1 MTQAAGAW
9 TDRTQLEILRRLQ
22 IAKISGEKYFHP
34 TNQISLQMWKTKLMK
49 KDTFKTQSYDSP
61 KHWWALSADIQI
73 CEETAPFSKF
83 NKEKTKS
90 PFTRTRI
97 SQLQPFAKDSSVHW
111 FRTWGVSRFLTIT
124 AGSQYSQ
131 YGKNIGPGR
140 SHQYRN
146 CLTIDMG
153 SASVLHLLPQFFE
166 SSTNNGCICFSE
178 ISQNK
183 SNSVL
188 SKQKTILKIVRSN
201 NTRLCAGK

>member
-49 KDTFKTQSYDSP
+49 KDAFKTQSYDSP

-73 CEETAPFSKF
+73 CEETAQFSKF
-83 NKEKTKS
+83 KKEKAKT

-111 FRTWGVSRFLTIT
+111 FRTRGVSRFLTIM

-131 YGKNIGPGR
+131 YGKKYRPWTEPSISQLPDNRYGIGIG
-140 SHQYRN
+140 
-146 CLTIDMG
+146 LAF
-153 SASVLHLLPQFFE
+153 ASTVLWELNQQWLHLFLR
-166 SSTNNGCICFSE
+166 NISE
-178 ISQNK
+178 
-183 SNSVL
+183 
-188 SKQKTILKIVRSN
+188 
-201 NTRLCAGK
+201 